1 VNSVLLKIADAV
13 AAELAAAPSGTFSQ
27 PFTPARKTLPRFT
40 LEELDSLRVT
50 VVPKSNVSERIGRG
64 LVQTDY
70 AVDVAVMK
78 YQPPATDGSVDQ
90 TEADKI
96 VALGEEI
103 EEFFTLRHLDGLSD
117 IDALWVTA
125 AWNPSGAPYAVELL
139 ETKNVMASIL
149 TLTFRVMRQ
158 KEEG

>member
-1 VNSVLLKIADAV
+1 MDSILLKIADAV

-27 PFTPARKTLPRFT
+27 PFTPARKTLPRFST
-40 LEELDSLRVT
+40 EELATLRVT

-78 YQPPATDGSVDQ
+78 YQPPAADGTVDQ
-90 TEADKI
+90 AEADKI
-96 VALGEEI
+96 VALAEEI
-103 EEFFTLRHLDGLSD
+103 EEFFTLRHLKNFA
-117 IDALWVTA
+117 DALWVAA

-139 ETKNVMASIL
+139 ETKSVMAAIL

-158 KEEG
+158 KDEG

>member
-1 VNSVLLKIADAV
+1 MNSVLLKIADAV

-27 PFTPARKTLPRFT
+27 PFTPARKPLPRFT
-40 LEELDSLRVT
+40 TEELATLRVT

-78 YQPPATDGSVDQ
+78 YVAPAADGTVDQ

-103 EEFFTLRHLDGLSD
+103 EDFFTLRHLSGLTD
-117 IDALWVTA
+117 IDALWVAA

-139 ETKNVMASIL
+139 ETKSVMAAIL
-149 TLTFRVMRQ
+149 TLTFRVMAR

>member
-1 VNSVLLKIADAV
+1 MTLKELRYVVAV

-27 PFTPARKTLPRFT
+27 PFTPARKTIPRFT
-40 LEELDSLRVT
+40 TEELATLRVT
-50 VVPKSNVSERIGRG
+50 VVPKANVSERIGRG

-70 AVDVAVMK
+70 AVDVAAMK
-78 YQPPATDGSVDQ
+78 YVAPAADGEVDQ
-90 TEADKI
+90 AEADKI
-96 VALGEEI
+96 VALAEEI
-103 EEFFTLRHLDGLSD
+103 QVFFDLRHLKDYA
-117 IDALWVTA
+117 DALWTNT

-139 ETKNVMASIL
+139 ETKSVMASIL